1 MWPYQTATM
10 RRYIRD
16 EDSMR
21 KGIVW
26 LSGVATLALAHPALA
41 QEGGIAPAN
50 TPSGNGAASPL
61 STPGDQQGSNTSA
74 TDTGALEDIVV
85 TAQKREQ
92 NLQDVPVAVTA
103 ITADT
108 LVNRNVATVSDL
120 TRLAPS
126 LTVTTGAVPTNNSIN
141 LRGIGTVAFSTAIE
155 PSVAVI
161 VDDVA
166 LLQQAQAFSG
176 LSDIARIE
184 VLRGPQGTLFGKNA
198 SAGALNIVSQGP
210 SATLTGA
217 VSGTATT
224 DDEYRVDA
232 VISGPI
238 AEHVGFRLNG
248 FYGDRDG
255 FIKNVYDGRR
265 LNNDRSYGLRG
276 RLAIDPLPGLTID
289 LIAGHSM
296 SESRGTARTFRTVP
310 AGAAVYGTPL
320 TATLTGITPGEDNF
334 STAFNGP
341 LFNKSL
347 QTNGSGRVTVDLGA
361 ANLVSITS
369 YQDWRFRFMEDF
381 DYIAS
386 PVLGLANG
394 IVAQSGFH
402 ARQFAQELRIASK
415 GSDPLSYVFGFY
427 YSDGKTDRNFD
438 RGPSGPVVAR
448 WNSTS
453 GTTTYAV
460 FGQASYDLARAT
472 HLDVGLRANHED
484 VSARFINMVT
494 PATVPANNATCLA
507 QCLGKAKDSVVTGK
521 IALRQDLAERIMAYA
536 SYSTGYKGQG
546 YDISTGFTA
555 ARAAVPVRPET
566 SNAYELGLK
575 SRFLDN
581 RFQLNVA
588 AFWTDFKDFQAQSGV
603 QLPDQTIQLQLN
615 NVGKVRTRGIE
626 AEWQA
631 RPTEMLTID
640 GGASFTDA
648 KIREYPNAQC
658 YTGQTAAQG
667 CLPVAGSATGFQ
679 NLAGQRLANAPR
691 WKFNVGG
698 NYDVPMPQLPF
709 DGFVQADVSYQSAVK
724 FDFSNPALVQGAYA
738 IVNGSIGID
747 QKDRGG
753 VRVALF
759 VNNVFDKHYASA
771 LGIASGGTAGLV
783 AQTFSRNARRY
794 AGIRARARF

>member
-1 MWPYQTATM
+1 MSKA
-10 RRYIRD
+10 YIW
-16 EDSMR
+16 M
-21 KGIVW
+21 G
-26 LSGVATLALAHPALA
+26 GVAALALAVPAMA
-41 QEGGIAPAN
+41 QEGGIAPSN
-50 TPSGNGAASPL
+50 TAPGAGSASPL
-61 STPGDQQGSNTSA
+61 APAGDRQGSNSA
-74 TDTGALEDIVV
+74 TADDGALQDIVV

-210 SATLTGA
+210 TASLTGA

-232 VISGPI
+232 VISGPLGKSI
-238 AEHVGFRLNG
+238 GFRLNG

-255 FIKNVYDGRR
+255 FITNRQDGRR
-265 LNNDRSYGLRG
+265 LNNDRSYGVRG
-276 RLAIDPLPGLTID
+276 RLAIDPLPGVTVD
-289 LIAGHSM
+289 LISGHSV
-296 SESRGTARTFRTVP
+296 SQSRGTARTFRTVP

-320 TATLTGITPGEDNF
+320 ASRLVGITPGKNNF
-334 STAFNGP
+334 DTAFDGP
-341 LFNKSL
+341 LFNKSR
-347 QTNGSGRVTVDLGA
+347 QSNGSGRVTVDLGG

-369 YQDWRFRFMEDF
+369 YQDWRFRFIEDF
-381 DYIAS
+381 DYIAG
-386 PVLGLANG
+386 PVLGLPNG

-402 ARQFAQELRIASK
+402 ARQFAQELRLASK
-415 GSDPLSYVFGFY
+415 GGGPLSYVAGLYF
-427 YSDGKTDRNFD
+427 SDGKTDRTFD

-448 WNSTS
+448 WDSTS
-453 GTTTYAV
+453 GTKTYAA
-460 FGQASYDLARAT
+460 FAQASYDIAPTT
-472 HLDVGLRANHED
+472 HLDAGIRANHED
-484 VSARFINMVT
+484 ILVRFLNRVT
-494 PATVPANNATCLA
+494 PATIPANNATCLRLCSGTA
-507 QCLGKAKDSVVTGK
+507 GDSVVTGK
-521 IALRQDLAERIMAYA
+521 IALRQDIAERVMAYA

-546 YDISTGFTA
+546 YDISTGFVP
-555 ARAAVPVRPET
+555 ARAATPVRPET

-575 SRFLDN
+575 SRFFEN
-581 RFQLNVA
+581 RIQLNLA
-588 AFWTDFKDFQAQSGV
+588 AFWTDFRDFQAQSGV

-626 AEWQA
+626 AELQA
-631 RPTEMLTID
+631 RPFETLLID

-648 KIREYPNAQC
+648 KIREFPNAQC

-679 NLAGQRLANAPR
+679 DLAGQRLANAPR
-691 WKFNVGG
+691 WKFNLGA
-698 NYDVPMPQLPF
+698 NYDVLLPQMPF
-709 DGFVQADVSYQSAVK
+709 DGFIQSDISYQSAVK

-738 IVNGSIGID
+738 IVNASIGID

-753 VRVALF
+753 LRIALF
-759 VNNVFDKHYASA
+759 VNNLFNKHYASA

-794 AGIRARARF
+794 GGVRARMRF